1 MDGNELEVLLALRH
15 KNEHYGSQMEALP
28 DTVAFSQS
36 FRNYFLIFFF
46 QAEDGI
52 RDKLVTGVQ
61 TCALPIS
68 GLRGVRSAEQIVR
81 HDHFSAAGSLRSPC
95 RPTIVLPVSTRSVAS
110 STSACNAGGRRC
122 ARPCRFKRRDRKSV
136 V

>member
-46 QAEDGI
+46 EAEDGI
-52 RDKLVTGVQ
+52 RGKLVTGVQ

-68 GLRGVRSAEQIVR
+68 GLRPDVANRAREEVPEEQCFGVSDGIGEPTRVGVADLGACLHRLHVR
-81 HDHFSAAGSLRSPC
+81 RLPGVVGTEHDDDWK
-95 RPTIVLPVSTRSVAS
+95 I
-110 STSACNAGGRRC
+110 GR
-122 ARPCRFKRRDRKSV
+122 AHV
-136 V
+136 